1 VSTQSSKTIKEGDE
15 QLVNN
20 ASSRLNPYKL
30 ELLIWDLT
38 DFILVNVLPITFNCT
53 HIAFQTLH
61 AISPLP
67 NSIINPKI

>member
-1 VSTQSSKTIKEGDE
+1 VSTQSSKTIKEEDE

-20 ASSRLNPYKL
+20 AWFRLNPYKL

-53 HIAFQTLH
+53 AFQTLH